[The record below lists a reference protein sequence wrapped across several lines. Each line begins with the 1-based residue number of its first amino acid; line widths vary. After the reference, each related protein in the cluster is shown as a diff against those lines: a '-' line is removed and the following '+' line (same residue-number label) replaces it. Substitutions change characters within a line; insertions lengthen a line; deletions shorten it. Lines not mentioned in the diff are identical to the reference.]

1 MNDCP
6 TGKMDRAKIES
17 MYAMVLPPDNAKSFV
32 DQIFKIFDED
42 GDGTID
48 FKVSMDLFSSLTI
61 CSIAGVHDRHRC
73 DSWRIRRGQA
83 TLGIQNV

>member
-17 MYAMVLPPDNAKSFV
+17 MYAMVLPPKNAKSFV

-48 FKVSMDLFSSLTI
+48 FKVGPTLFF
-61 CSIAGVHDRHRC
+61 
-73 DSWRIRRGQA
+73 
-83 TLGIQNV
+83 